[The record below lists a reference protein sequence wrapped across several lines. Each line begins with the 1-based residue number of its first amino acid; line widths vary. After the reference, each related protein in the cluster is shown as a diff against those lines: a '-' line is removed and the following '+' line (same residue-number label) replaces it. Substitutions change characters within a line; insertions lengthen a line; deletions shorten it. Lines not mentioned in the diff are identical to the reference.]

1 MALPASGSAAK
12 EEDALTSVRMRAILE
27 KAGKVAGD
35 RGCRAGVPRRA
46 AEGCGEVVELASGL
60 REVALVVFWFVAA
73 WWGLWTVLAL
83 IARVRLLFAFMLGL
97 GVLWGSLAFSLAG
110 SVLSFLLIIIPIFI
124 LPKMPRIIPEYQR
137 GVLFRFGRLAGVLR
151 PGLNVIFPFGIDK
164 LWMVD
169 LRTFTIDVP
178 KQEIITRDNVPVI
191 VDAVV
196 YFNVYEPSLAVT
208 KVANYVQST
217 TLLGQTIL
225 RSVLGQHE
233 LDDMLAKR
241 EQLNEELRSLLDRAT
256 DPWGVKVSAVEI
268 KAVEL
273 PETMKRAMAKQAE
286 AERER
291 RAKVISADGEFE
303 AAEKLR
309 QAAIVI
315 GNEPT
320 ALQLRYLQ
328 TLTEI
333 AIEKN
338 STILFPL
345 PMEILRYFGARP
357 ETPA

>member
-1 MALPASGSAAK
+1 M
-12 EEDALTSVRMRAILE
+12 
-27 KAGKVAGD
+27 
-35 RGCRAGVPRRA
+35 VP
-46 AEGCGEVVELASGL
+46 GL
-60 REVALVVFWFVAA
+60 REICLLVFWFVAA
-73 WWGLWTVLAL
+73 WWGLWAALAL
-83 IARVRLLFAFMLGL
+83 IARVRLLFVFMLVL
-97 GVLWGSLAFSLAG
+97 GVIWGLFTFSVAG
-110 SVLSFLLIIIPIFI
+110 TVLSFLLLFIPILV
-124 LPKMPRIIPEYQR
+124 LPRMPRIIPEYQR
-137 GVLFRFGRLAGVLR
+137 GVLFRFGRLSGVLR

-178 KQEIITRDNVPVI
+178 RQEIITRDNVPVM

-196 YFNVYEPSLAVT
+196 YFNVYDPTLAVT

-217 TLLGQTIL
+217 TLLGQTVL

-241 EQLNEELRSLLDRAT
+241 GELNEVLRSLLDQAT

-273 PETMKRAMAKQAE
+273 PESMKRAMAKQAE

-291 RAKVISADGEFE
+291 RAKVISADGEFQ
-303 AAEKLR
+303 ASEKLR
-309 QAAIVI
+309 EAALVI
-315 GNEPT
+315 ASAPT

-333 AIEKN
+333 AVEKN

-345 PMEILRYFGARP
+345 PMEILRYFAMRP
-357 ETPA
+357 ESVACQGGSLT

>member
-1 MALPASGSAAK
+1 M
-12 EEDALTSVRMRAILE
+12 
-27 KAGKVAGD
+27 
-35 RGCRAGVPRRA
+35 VP
-46 AEGCGEVVELASGL
+46 GL
-60 REVALVVFWFVAA
+60 REIYLLVFWFVAA
-73 WWGLWTVLAL
+73 WWGLWAVLAL
-83 IARVRLLFAFMLGL
+83 VARVRLLFVFMLVL
-97 GVLWGSLAFSLAG
+97 GVIWGLFTFSVAG
-110 SVLSFLLIIIPIFI
+110 TVLSFLLLFIPILV
-124 LPKMPRIIPEYQR
+124 LPRMPRIIPEYQR
-137 GVLFRFGRLAGVLR
+137 GVLFRFGRLSGVLR

-178 KQEIITRDNVPVI
+178 RQEIITRDNVPVM

-196 YFNVYEPSLAVT
+196 YFNVYDPTLAVT

-217 TLLGQTIL
+217 TLLGQTVL

-241 EQLNEELRSLLDRAT
+241 GELNEVLRSLLDQAT

-273 PETMKRAMAKQAE
+273 PESMKRAMAKQAE

-291 RAKVISADGEFE
+291 RAKVISADGEFQ
-303 AAEKLR
+303 ASEKLR
-309 QAAIVI
+309 EAALVI
-315 GNEPT
+315 ASEPT

-333 AIEKN
+333 AVEKN

-345 PMEILRYFGARP
+345 PMEILRYFAMRP
-357 ETPA
+357 ETVARQGGSST

>member
-1 MALPASGSAAK
+1 M
-12 EEDALTSVRMRAILE
+12 
-27 KAGKVAGD
+27 
-35 RGCRAGVPRRA
+35 VP
-46 AEGCGEVVELASGL
+46 GL
-60 REVALVVFWFVAA
+60 REIYLLVFWFVAA

-83 IARVRLLFAFMLGL
+83 IARVRLLFVFMLVL
-97 GVLWGSLAFSLAG
+97 GVIWGLFTFSVAG
-110 SVLSFLLIIIPIFI
+110 TVLSFLLLLIPILV
-124 LPKMPRIIPEYQR
+124 LPRMPRIIPEYQR
-137 GVLFRFGRLAGVLR
+137 GVLFRFGRLSGVLR

-178 KQEIITRDNVPVI
+178 RQEIITRDNVPVM

-196 YFNVYEPSLAVT
+196 YFNVYDPTLAVT

-217 TLLGQTIL
+217 TLLGQTVL

-241 EQLNEELRSLLDRAT
+241 GELNEVLRSLLDQAT

-273 PETMKRAMAKQAE
+273 PESMKRAMAKQAE

-291 RAKVISADGEFE
+291 RAKVISADGEFQ
-303 AAEKLR
+303 ASEKLR
-309 QAAIVI
+309 EAALVI
-315 GNEPT
+315 ASEPT

-333 AIEKN
+333 AVEKN

-345 PMEILRYFGARP
+345 PMEILRYFAMRP
-357 ETPA
+357 ETVARQGGSST